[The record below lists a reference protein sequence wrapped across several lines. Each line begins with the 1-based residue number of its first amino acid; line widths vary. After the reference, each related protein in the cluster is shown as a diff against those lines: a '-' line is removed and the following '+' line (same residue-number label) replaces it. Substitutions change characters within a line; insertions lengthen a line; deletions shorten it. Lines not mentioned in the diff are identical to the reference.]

1 MAELLKGLENSS
13 NDPTDIDANA
23 NANTNVNTANPTG
36 DQADAAALAVAT
48 DPFSSSLENYYHDV
62 RIRVNSSH
70 PVLLFPLM
78 ELLIGFPIR
87 NPEHQAI
94 HTLLEEGKVAEA
106 IVLLKESAKPLDSLI
121 ASIYVWET
129 NEELA
134 YSLLRFLLFTKVS
147 NLPTWVDRYIEAGEN
162 RSKMV
167 PKVVYSAEFM

>member
-23 NANTNVNTANPTG
+23 NANTNTNTANPTG
-36 DQADAAALAVAT
+36 DQAAAT

-87 NPEHQAI
+87 QPEHRPI
-94 HTLLEEGKVAEA
+94 HSLLEEGRVADA
-106 IVLLKESAKPLDSLI
+106 IALLKQSAKPLDSLI
-121 ASIYVWET
+121 ASIYVWESD
-129 NEELA
+129 ELA

-147 NLPTWVDRYIEAGEN
+147 NLPAWVDRYIEAGEN
-162 RSKMV
+162 RSNMV
-167 PKVVYSAEFM
+167 SKVVYSAQFI